1 MTTDSDASLQILQ
14 VKVTTMIDRYNQD
27 REDRKEF
34 ETEITS
40 SIREMSQAI
49 SKIDVYQAEQNN
61 INDRMTTLDSHVNAQ
76 SEQIRDLQINQAGL
90 IDMRENAKTIKTT
103 LIGFVITA
111 ILGGTFVGYNQISK
125 QQDDST
131 TNKLLIE
138 LIKKMDKSP
147 N

>member
-14 VKVTTMIDRYNQD
+14 AEVATMIDRYD
-27 REDRKEF
+27 RDRDDRKEF
-34 ETEITS
+34 EAEITS

-61 INDRMTTLDSHVNAQ
+61 INDRMTTLDSHISTQ

-90 IDMRENAKTIKTT
+90 IDMRDNAKTIKNTM
-103 LIGFVITA
+103 IGFVITA
-111 ILGGTFVGYNQISK
+111 ILGGTFVGYNQVNK
-125 QQDDST
+125 QQNESATD
-131 TNKLLIE
+131 KLIIKLIE
-138 LIKKMDKSP
+138 NMDKSP